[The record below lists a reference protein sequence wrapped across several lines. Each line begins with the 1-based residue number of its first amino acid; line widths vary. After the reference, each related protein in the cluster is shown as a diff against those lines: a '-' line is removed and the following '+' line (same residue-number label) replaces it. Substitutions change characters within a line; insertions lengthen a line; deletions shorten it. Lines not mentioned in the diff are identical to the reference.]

1 MDVQVLPEWG
11 GLGRAAV
18 SERFGER
25 DNEGIRSVFD
35 D

>member
-11 GLGRAAV
+11 GLGRAV